1 MKSKILAALAAL
13 SIAGMT
19 IPANAHDYAYTGEA
33 TNWNGFYLGASVGYG
48 IADSAFTHT
57 LVPGATA
64 RYDTSSDGVTG
75 TATIGYDVN
84 FDSNFVAGIFADY
97 TFGELDGSGT
107 YAIGFGAPTRFNLEY
122 DNTWAIGGRLG
133 LARPGGTLW
142 YLTAGY
148 TETELTLSDAFGTI
162 ERDLDGY
169 FVGAGVEQQL
179 RHHGLSLKLE
189 YRFSD
194 YGSETLYEETVGC
207 CLERYE
213 VDSQVHA
220 IRLGVSYK
228 FGRRE
233 AEEVVPLK

>member
-1 MKSKILAALAAL
+1 MKSKVFAALAAL
-13 SIAGMT
+13 SITGLAV
-19 IPANAHDYAYTGEA
+19 PAHAHDYAYTGEA
-33 TNWNGFYLGASVGYG
+33 TSWNGFYLGASVGYG
-48 IADSAFTHT
+48 IADSAFRHT
-57 LVPGATA
+57 IVPDTVG
-64 RYDTSSDGVTG
+64 YDTSSDGVTG
-75 TATIGYDVN
+75 TVTVGYDVN
-84 FDSNFVAGIFADY
+84 FDSSFVAGIFADY
-97 TFGELDGSGT
+97 TFGELDGNGA
-107 YAIGFGAPTRFNLEY
+107 YAIGPPSQFSLEY
-122 DNTWAIGGRLG
+122 DNTWAIGGRIG

-148 TETELTLSDAFGTI
+148 TETELTLSDAFGNI
-162 ERDLDGY
+162 DRDLDGY
-169 FVGAGVEQQL
+169 FLGAGVEQQL
-179 RHHGLSLKLE
+179 HHHGLSLKLE

-213 VDSQVHA
+213 IDSQVHA